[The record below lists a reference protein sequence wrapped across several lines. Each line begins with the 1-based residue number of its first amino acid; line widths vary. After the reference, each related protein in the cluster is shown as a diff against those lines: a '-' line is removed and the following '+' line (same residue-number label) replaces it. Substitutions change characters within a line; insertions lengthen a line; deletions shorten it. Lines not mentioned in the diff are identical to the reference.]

1 MNRGDDHG
9 GPQSE
14 PARHDLRS
22 VLSWFG
28 EPLALLAAPAF
39 RSRHPQYESE
49 SDHTPLAPR
58 PLHPVA
64 VTFEHVLRG
73 GRVIQVATRRKRVG
87 VTAEE
92 HLWWTLR
99 HLVTNEL
106 TKHGWEPDELGV
118 VLASHG
124 AHPPVSGARTLA
136 VDGEPNVCPFID
148 FDDFGACGFEL
159 DSVLVAVAGPV
170 ICFEPPG
177 IALEMVSQR

>member
-1 MNRGDDHG
+1 MNRGDEHG
-9 GPQSE
+9 GPQPE

-39 RSRHPQYESE
+39 RSRHPQYEPE
-49 SDHTPLAPR
+49 TDHPPQ
-58 PLHPVA
+58 A

-73 GRVIQVATRRKRVG
+73 GRVIQVATRRRRPG
-87 VTAEE
+87 LTAEE
-92 HLWWTLR
+92 HLWLTLR
-99 HLVTNEL
+99 HLVGNEL

-118 VLASHG
+118 ILASHG
-124 AHPPVSGARTLA
+124 AHPAVTGARTLD
-136 VDGEPNVCPFID
+136 VDGDTTICPFID

-159 DSVLVAVAGPV
+159 GSVFVAVAGPV

>member
-1 MNRGDDHG
+1 MS
-9 GPQSE
+9 PQSE

-49 SDHTPLAPR
+49 TDHTPLATG

-73 GRVIQVATRRKRVG
+73 GRVIQVATRRKRAG
-87 VTAEE
+87 VAVVE

-99 HLVTNEL
+99 SLVANEL
-106 TKHGWEPDELGV
+106 TKHGWTPGELAV
-118 VLASHG
+118 ILAGQG
-124 AHPPVSGARTLA
+124 AHPPVSGSRTMGI
-136 VDGEPNVCPFID
+136 DGTEAVCPFID
-148 FDDFGACGFEL
+148 FDDLGACGFEL

-170 ICFEPPG
+170 TCFDPPG
-177 IALEMVSQR
+177 IALEMISQR